1 MKISRL
7 VLAAALAAVWAALPL
22 AARAEEGGKDGDEET
37 IEVRKRVHRDDREE
51 DGGER
56 EGGPREHREGMGGR
70 EGMPGRGGPGG
81 PHDDPEM
88 KAKFEKMRELEQ
100 KVRELAKGLRQGSD
114 PEKAAAKVEVR
125 KTLGDLYDAKLAM
138 ETAMLEKMEKHTAE
152 LRAKIAKK
160 KGSREKA
167 IDSRLARMSGDGD
180 EW

>member
-37 IEVRKRVHRDDREE
+37 IEVRKRVHRDDRE
-51 DGGER
+51 
-56 EGGPREHREGMGGR
+56 
-70 EGMPGRGGPGG
+70 GRGGPGG

-138 ETAMLEKMEKHTAE
+138 ETAMLEKMEKHSAE